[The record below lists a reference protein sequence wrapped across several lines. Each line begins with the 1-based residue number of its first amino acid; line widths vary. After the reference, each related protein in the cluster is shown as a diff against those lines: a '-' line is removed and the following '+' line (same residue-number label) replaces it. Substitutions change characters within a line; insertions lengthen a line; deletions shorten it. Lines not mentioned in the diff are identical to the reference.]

1 MLVSNRTG
9 TVYQSVLRQIVSYH
23 IRINFENA
31 DSLTSGVD
39 TKGTSGGAGRATV
52 TLLNEVKWLIGYH

>member
-1 MLVSNRTG
+1 M
-9 TVYQSVLRQIVSYH
+9 TV
-23 IRINFENA
+23 RINFEYD

-52 TLLNEVKWLIGYH
+52 TLLKQVLKKWLFSNTTLKIHTVTVTTYL

>member
-1 MLVSNRTG
+1 MAV
-9 TVYQSVLRQIVSYH
+9 
-23 IRINFENA
+23 RINFEYD

-52 TLLNEVKWLIGYH
+52 TLLKQVLKKWLFSYHSENSHSDCTYL

>member
-1 MLVSNRTG
+1 M
-9 TVYQSVLRQIVSYH
+9 TV
-23 IRINFENA
+23 RINFEYD

-52 TLLNEVKWLIGYH
+52 TLLKQVLKKWLFSYHSENSHSDCTYL